1 MLEGIIG
8 LLLLIA
14 TVYAIIQ
21 IVGSRAATVEKV
33 LWIVAILLLPVIG
46 LILWYF
52 AGPGGQKG

>member
-14 TVYAIIQ
+14 AVYAIIQ
-21 IVGSRAATVEKV
+21 VAGSSATPLAKT
-33 LWIVAILLLPVIG
+33 LWIVAILLVPVIG
-46 LILWYF
+46 LIAWYF